1 MTRFDRLIDF
11 YLNSIPGGDSGYG
24 NVRNVFGSIL
34 AASILVASFGYYLYR
49 KYPDLGVFVRERIGN
64 VKKRFPGDRSVLT
77 RVVPAAM
84 IGVFLIA
91 VLYSIR
97 GTRNVGSSQTTG
109 SDAARAKT
117 ALPGNLVADN
127 SISGDVVG
135 VARKTGSV
143 EKPTQLETAVDE
155 GKATR
160 LPRKQKKEKD
170 LIARSDSSKRPSG
183 TAGRELIDRY
193 RELGDAFRD
202 EGQYEKAIEIYG
214 RILSLD
220 KDNRAAREGV
230 EKARKAAVAEQ
241 TLRQN
246 REKNTNG
253 K

>member
-1 MTRFDRLIDF
+1 M
-11 YLNSIPGGDSGYG
+11 
-24 NVRNVFGSIL
+24 
-34 AASILVASFGYYLYR
+34 
-49 KYPDLGVFVRERIGN
+49 
-64 VKKRFPGDRSVLT
+64 
-77 RVVPAAM
+77 
-84 IGVFLIA
+84 
-91 VLYSIR
+91 
-97 GTRNVGSSQTTG
+97 
-109 SDAARAKT
+109 
-117 ALPGNLVADN
+117 
-127 SISGDVVG
+127 
-135 VARKTGSV
+135 
-143 EKPTQLETAVDE
+143 
-155 GKATR
+155 
-160 LPRKQKKEKD
+160 PRKQKKEKD